1 MLYSLQPYLKYFA
14 LLGIVPWSEKCARY
28 QLLQRI
34 YSVFLILINVVT
46 FMASIAKPPP
56 QEQFLSLMVN
66 VIVFVSKIVTMTVI
80 LLQMMI
86 QYDDYF
92 RFCMEL
98 KCLGLRLQGELKMQ
112 LGGLSWQ
119 CYTKILGLGVI
130 CLLAIL
136 PSVYVSLKVSLVFFW
151 SSLLPIL
158 VIRMQCVLL
167 LLYVDL
173 LGHHMKLLG
182 KRLQDVLTCHMMDGN
197 CVLDG
202 NCKQLCSLEFLLEL
216 KQSHMELYQLFTHF
230 NDLFGWT
237 ILSSYVVLFL
247 DSTINIY
254 WTQQVLAEV
263 YDYTYLFATISV
275 FVPTFIIIIAFC
287 RCGEFCRT
295 QNMLIGSY
303 VRGLTSHPTLQREP
317 AYNDL
322 LTEFTMQVEQNVL
335 IINAEG
341 FMNID
346 NSLLMSI
353 LAAKVTY
360 LIVLMQFSSL

>member
-14 LLGIVPWSEKCARY
+14 LLGLVPWSEKCSRH
-28 QLLQRI
+28 QFLQRI
-34 YSVFLILINVVT
+34 YTVFLILINVVM
-46 FMASIAKPPP
+46 FIASVAMPPVS
-56 QEQFLSLMVN
+56 EQFLSLMVN
-66 VIVFVSKIVTMTVI
+66 VIVFAFKIVAMTVV

-86 QYDDYF
+86 QYDDYYL
-92 RFCMEL
+92 FCMEL
-98 KCLGLRLQGELKMQ
+98 KCLGLRLQGELQ
-112 LGGLSWQ
+112 IPLGGLSWK
-119 CYTKILGLGVI
+119 CYTKILGLGAI
-130 CLLAIL
+130 CLVAVL
-136 PSVYVSLKVSLVFFW
+136 PSVYVSVRVGLLYFWVSLISV
-151 SSLLPIL
+151 LI
-158 VIRMQCVLL
+158 IRMQCVLV

-173 LGHHMKLLG
+173 LGHHVRLLG
-182 KRLQDVLTCHMMDGN
+182 KRLLDVLSCHMMDAN

-230 NDLFGWT
+230 NGLFGWS
-237 ILSSYVVLFL
+237 ILSIYVVLFL

-263 YDYTYLFATISV
+263 YDYTYLISTIST
-275 FVPTFIIIIAFC
+275 FIPTFAIMFAFC
-287 RCGEFCRT
+287 RCGEFCRM

-303 VRGLTSHPTLQREP
+303 VRGLTCHPTSQREP

-322 LTEFTMQVEQNVL
+322 LIEFTLQVEHNVL

-360 LIVLMQFSSL
+360 VVVLMQFSSL

>member
-14 LLGIVPWSEKCARY
+14 LMGLVPWSEKCARY
-28 QLLQRI
+28 QFLQRI
-34 YSVFLILINVVT
+34 YSVFLILINVVM
-46 FMASIAKPPP
+46 FIVSVAMPASD
-56 QEQFLSLMVN
+56 EQLLSLMVN
-66 VIVFVSKIVTMTVI
+66 VIVFVAKIVAMTVV
-80 LLQMMI
+80 LVQMTI
-86 QYDDYF
+86 QYDGYYQ
-92 RFCMEL
+92 FCQEL
-98 KCLGLRLQGELKMQ
+98 KYLGLRLQGELKIP
-112 LGGLSWQ
+112 LGGLSWK
-119 CYTKILGLGVI
+119 CYTKILGLGAI
-130 CLLAIL
+130 CLVAVI
-136 PSVYVSLKVSLVFFW
+136 PSAYVSFNVTLIYFW
-151 SSLLPIL
+151 VSLLPVL

-173 LGHHMKLLG
+173 LGHHMRLLG
-182 KRLQDVLTCHMMDGN
+182 NRLHDVLNCHMMDAN

-230 NDLFGWT
+230 NDLFGWS
-237 ILSSYVVLFL
+237 ILSIFVVLFL

-263 YDYTYLFATISV
+263 YDNTYLIATIST
-275 FVPTFIIIIAFC
+275 FIPTFAILFALC
-287 RCGEFCRT
+287 RCGEFCRM

-303 VRGLTSHPTLQREP
+303 VRGLTCHPTLQREP

-322 LTEFTMQVEQNVL
+322 LMEFTMQVEHNVL

-341 FMNID
+341 FMNVD

>member
-14 LLGIVPWSEKCARY
+14 LLGLVPWSEKCVRY
-28 QLLQRI
+28 QFLQRI

-46 FMASIAKPPP
+46 FMASIAMWSTD
-56 QEQFLSLMVN
+56 EQLLSLMVN
-66 VIVFVSKIVTMTVI
+66 VIVFLAKIVAMTVI
-80 LLQMMI
+80 LLQMMV

-92 RFCMEL
+92 QFCMEL

-112 LGGLSWQ
+112 LGGLSGQ
-119 CYTKILGLGVI
+119 CYTKILGLGAI
-130 CLLAIL
+130 CLVGVL
-136 PSVYVSLKVSLVFFW
+136 PLVYVSLKVGLVFFW

-173 LGHHMKLLG
+173 LGHHVKLLG
-182 KRLQDVLTCHMMDGN
+182 KRLQDVLTCHKMDAN

-230 NDLFGWT
+230 NGLFGWS
-237 ILSSYVVLFL
+237 ILSIYVVLFL

-275 FVPTFIIIIAFC
+275 FIPTFAIIVAFC
-287 RCGEFCRT
+287 RCGEFCRM
-295 QNMLIGSY
+295 QNMLLGSY
-303 VRGLTSHPTLQREP
+303 VRGLTCHPAPQREP

-322 LTEFTMQVEQNVL
+322 LMEFTLQVEHNVL
-335 IINAEG
+335 VINAEG